1 MTGSKN
7 FNAAFGDKK
16 CVFKLGRALAVFG
29 DRRPIVWPQGVSPA
43 RPQVNHRLHSEGV
56 PRTHDAHGLVLL
68 VVRHVGRR
76 VEKGADA
83 MTAVALDYRAS
94 ILGRD
99 LFIIV
104 YVGNYCLYRK
114 LYLDARSSP

>member
-1 MTGSKN
+1 LTGSQN

-16 CVFKLGRALAVFG
+16 GVFELGRALAVFC
-29 DRRPIVWPQGVSPA
+29 DSRPVVRPQGVSPA
-43 RPQVNHRLHSEGV
+43 RPHVNHRLHSEGV
-56 PRTHDAHGLVLL
+56 PRTHDAHSLVLL

-83 MTAVALDYRAS
+83 MPAVALDNRAS

-99 LFIIV
+99 LLLFT
-104 YVGNYCLYRK
+104 
-114 LYLDARSSP
+114 